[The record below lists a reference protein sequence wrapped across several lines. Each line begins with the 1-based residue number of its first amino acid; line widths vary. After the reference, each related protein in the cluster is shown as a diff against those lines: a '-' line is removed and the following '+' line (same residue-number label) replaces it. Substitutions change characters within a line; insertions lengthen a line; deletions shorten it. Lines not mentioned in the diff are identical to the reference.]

1 MVSIS
6 EVFNFIGRTNLFNFA
21 IFLGIIIWLCK
32 HIDVAGKLEA
42 AKNDVANNIE
52 DSKTAKAESETDLKK
67 IEDSFAHVADEI
79 SDILKKSEEN
89 AKLVGDKILEDAQKN
104 VSNIKENTQKSVEN
118 KSQLIKNDI
127 LTRASE
133 ASIEV
138 AKNHIVNELRNNP
151 SLHDKLI
158 NDSINA
164 LDGVNLRAGL

>member
-1 MVSIS
+1 MNEKALRILEYQKIIS
-6 EVFNFIGRTNLFNFA
+6 LLVDKASSVPGKE
-21 IFLGIIIWLCK
+21 LCS
-32 HIDVAGKLEA
+32 KLMPM
-42 AKNDVANNIE
+42 
-52 DSKTAKAESETDLKK
+52 TDLKK

-79 SDILKKSEEN
+79 NDILKKSEEN
-89 AKLVGDKILEDAQKN
+89 AQLVGDKILEDAQKN

>member
-1 MVSIS
+1 MAIY
-6 EVFNFIGRTNLFNFA
+6 EKFIGRNR
-21 IFLGIIIWLCK
+21 
-32 HIDVAGKLEA
+32 
-42 AKNDVANNIE
+42 
-52 DSKTAKAESETDLKK
+52 
-67 IEDSFAHVADEI
+67 DSFE
-79 SDILKKSEEN
+79 S
-89 AKLVGDKILEDAQKN
+89 LEDAQKN
-104 VSNIKENTQKSVEN
+104 VSNIKDNTQKSVEN

>member
-52 DSKTAKAESETDLKK
+52 DSKTAKAESEKDLKK

-89 AKLVGDKILEDAQKN
+89 AQLVGDKILEDAQKN
-104 VSNIKENTQKSVEN
+104 VSNIKDNTQKSVEN

-138 AKNHIVNELRNNP
+138 AKNHKVNELRSNP